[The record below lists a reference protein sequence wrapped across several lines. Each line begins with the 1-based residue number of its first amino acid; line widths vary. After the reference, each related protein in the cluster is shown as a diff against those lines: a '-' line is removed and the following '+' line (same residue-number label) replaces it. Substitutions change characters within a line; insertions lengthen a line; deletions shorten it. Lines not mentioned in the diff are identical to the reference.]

1 MNTLFNRT
9 FSKISLLLLF
19 SILMNVLVLFN
30 PFEASRVSAATPPT
44 PSSATVQLTGPA
56 SVSVNDQVYVN
67 VSLIGAPSN
76 TTVGKF
82 VFLYN
87 QTSFEYISTTSA
99 KSSVSIVGENNEP
112 GKASVVITDST
123 GGLTQNS
130 TILTLAFKA
139 KVATD
144 LSGITGSVELGLS
157 DGSTIMTQAAS
168 IPFQISGIIQG
179 DLNGNNV
186 LDVGDLSLLINYFG
200 IDSSNLN
207 WGVVSPADFNN
218 DGIINIADLAYLGK
232 KIVFDNGQPFE
243 LMEADIMGIQ
253 NAMAAGKLTSVQ
265 LVQMYLD
272 RIAAY
277 DKQGPTIKSLITI
290 NPNAAAIA
298 ASLDQ
303 ERKDNGPRG
312 LLHGIPIIVKDNYD
326 TVDMPTSA
334 GCTCLA
340 DNQPVSDSFMIKKLK
355 DAGAIILAKANLS
368 EFAINTDTNS
378 SLGGQTKNPYVLT
391 QNPGGSSG
399 GTGASIA
406 ANFGV
411 AGLGT
416 DTGGSIRIPSSYNS
430 IVGIRPTIGL
440 TSRDGIIPLALSQ
453 DVGGPMAR
461 TVADAAILL
470 DTVSGYDPN
479 DIVTASSIGKK
490 PTSYTN
496 YLLKDG
502 LKGARVGLV
511 TNSSVIG
518 TNKDVLALL
527 NKAAESMREQG
538 AVVTNVYI
546 PNADTIVSYSSLSAY
561 EFKYNLNDYLS
572 NKRLVDPSSL
582 RYHSLTDIVN
592 SQTDFLSSLKSTLTT
607 RDTVA
612 PLDTNQAYKDILLF
626 RTRMTQQSLLGLMAN
641 NNLDVLLYP
650 ATTTPTS
657 GGNAN
662 RLSPFSGFPAISVPA
677 GYATNGTP
685 IAIELLARPYEEGEL
700 IKIGYSYEQAT
711 HNRVAP
717 KSVPALP

>member
-1 MNTLFNRT
+1 MNA
-9 FSKISLLLLF
+9 LLLL
-19 SILMNVLVLFN
+19 N
-30 PFEASRVSAATPPT
+30 PFGVSTASASSVTSPSTP
-44 PSSATVQLTGPA
+44 TVQLSGPA
-56 SVSVNDQVYVN
+56 SISVNEQVYVN
-67 VSLIGAPSN
+67 VSLIGAPNDS
-76 TTVGKF
+76 TVGKF
-82 VFLYN
+82 VFAYN
-87 QTSFEYISTTSA
+87 QEAFEYIKTTSS
-99 KSSVSIVGENNEP
+99 KSSLNIVSENSAPGQISIV
-112 GKASVVITDST
+112 VTDSA
-123 GGLTQNS
+123 GGLTQ
-130 TILTLAFKA
+130 TGPVLALAFKA
-139 KVATD
+139 KTATD
-144 LSGITGSVELGLS
+144 LNGITGSVELGLS
-157 DGSTIMTQAAS
+157 DGSIIQTQAS
-168 IPFQISGIIQG
+168 SMPLQISSMVQG
-179 DLNGNNV
+179 DLNGNHV
-186 LDVGDLSLLINYFG
+186 WDVGDLALLMKYFG
-200 IDSSNLN
+200 IDAQNPN
-207 WGVVSPADFNN
+207 WGFVSSADFNN

-232 KIVFDNGQPFE
+232 KIVYDNGQPFQ

-253 NAMAAGKLTSVQ
+253 NEMAAGKLTSVQ

-290 NPNAAAIA
+290 NSNAAAIA

-303 ERKDNGPRG
+303 ERKDTGPRG

-334 GCTCLA
+334 GCTCLK
-340 DNQPVSDSFMIKKLK
+340 DNQTVSDSYMVKKLK

-406 ANFGV
+406 SNFGV

-453 DVGGPMAR
+453 DVGGPMTR
-461 TVADAAILL
+461 TVADAAIML
-470 DTVSGYDPN
+470 DAVSGYDPN
-479 DIVTASSIGKK
+479 DIVTAGSIGKK

-496 YLLKDG
+496 YLVKDG
-502 LKGARVGLV
+502 LKGARIGLV
-511 TNSSVIG
+511 TNTSVIG
-518 TNKDVLALL
+518 SNQEVLSLL
-527 NKAAESMREQG
+527 NKAADSMRAQG

-546 PNADTIVSYSSLSAY
+546 PNADTIVGYSSLSAY

-572 NKRLVDPSSL
+572 NPRLVNPSSV

-607 RDTVA
+607 RNNVA
-612 PLDTNQAYKDILLF
+612 SLDTNQDYKDILLF
-626 RTRMTQQSLLGLMAN
+626 RTRLTQQSLLRLMAD

-677 GYATNGTP
+677 GYVTNGTP
-685 IAIELLARPYEEGEL
+685 IAIELLARPYEEGQL